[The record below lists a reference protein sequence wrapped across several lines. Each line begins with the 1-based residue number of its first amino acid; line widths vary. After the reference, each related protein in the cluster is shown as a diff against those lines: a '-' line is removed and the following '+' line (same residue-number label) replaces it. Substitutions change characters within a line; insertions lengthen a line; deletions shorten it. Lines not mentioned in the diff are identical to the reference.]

1 MPCTRQKRRIWV
13 RWYRAATM
21 LQLCRCAFRDSTS
34 VFSWLQPPKLRKTAY
49 TGLGPKCKQPLS
61 QFGRSNPVSCCSA
74 SLRLPWWLRP
84 ERFLFGFL
92 IARGFRHEVG
102 RSNDAVATV
111 ADPLAFKL
119 LSYGL
124 IGLLAS
130 TVLIL
135 WVVSLR
141 REIISGKSPN
151 GLLPLVVAVL
161 CAFIA
166 LLTAYIEVRQ
176 ASFSS
181 PGGRQLHS
189 VITTEPGLVNIA
201 PTVSNP

>member
-1 MPCTRQKRRIWV
+1 
-13 RWYRAATM
+13 
-21 LQLCRCAFRDSTS
+21 L
-34 VFSWLQPPKLRKTAY
+34 
-49 TGLGPKCKQPLS
+49 
-61 QFGRSNPVSCCSA
+61 
-74 SLRLPWWLRP
+74 
-84 ERFLFGFL
+84 
-92 IARGFRHEVG
+92 RHEVG
-102 RSNDAVATV
+102 RTNDAVATV

-130 TVLIL
+130 TVLML

-141 REIISGKSPN
+141 REIMSGKSLQ
-151 GLLPLVVAVL
+151 GLLPVVLVVAVL

-166 LLTAYIEVRQ
+166 LITAYIEVRQ

-189 VITTEPGLVNIA
+189 VVTSEPPLVTIA
-201 PTVSNP
+201 PTPSNP